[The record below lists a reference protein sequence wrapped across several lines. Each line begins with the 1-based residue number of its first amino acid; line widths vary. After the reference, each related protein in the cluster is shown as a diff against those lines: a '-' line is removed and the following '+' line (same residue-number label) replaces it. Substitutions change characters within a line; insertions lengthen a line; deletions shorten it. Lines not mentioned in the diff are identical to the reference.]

1 MSDSADSA
9 PAPTTTSDSE
19 RITAL
24 ETKLT
29 ALIELLKGAFLS
41 VEDGDSGVVRQ
52 VFVLTDKKTEMDAL

>member
-1 MSDSADSA
+1 MSDSVDSA

-29 ALIELLKGAFLS
+29 ALIELLKGAFVS

>member
-1 MSDSADSA
+1 MSDSASSV
-9 PAPTTTSDSE
+9 PTSSTASDSE

-29 ALIELLKGAFLS
+29 ALIDLLKGAFSS
-41 VEDGDSGVVRQ
+41 VEDGGSGVVRQ

>member
-1 MSDSADSA
+1 MSDSADSV
-9 PAPTTTSDSE
+9 PTSSTDSE

-29 ALIELLKGAFLS
+29 TLIDLLKGAFSS